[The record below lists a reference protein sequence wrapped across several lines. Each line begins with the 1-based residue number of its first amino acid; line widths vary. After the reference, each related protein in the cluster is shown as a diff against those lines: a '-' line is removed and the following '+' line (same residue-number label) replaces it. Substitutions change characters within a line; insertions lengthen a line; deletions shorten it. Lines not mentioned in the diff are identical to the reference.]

1 MYNTEAMVNLCDM
14 RKDIISRLAF
24 MGLAPHQTYA
34 CLQTPYTNNVY
45 EYMEDATKHYDS
57 ISKCMTQL
65 EVLGIA
71 PDDATTQVYYFDWE
85 NGVCEETVSALMMYS
100 NPYAGQ
106 QLVVEVKDIIPK
118 ILHPLMDEAIEAGDA
133 QCIDRL
139 AEAMVYVLTEL
150 QTQEAGDVN

>member
-1 MYNTEAMVNLCDM
+1 MYNTEAMANLCDM
-14 RKDIISRLAF
+14 RKAIISELAS
-24 MGLAPHQTYA
+24 MGLAPHQIYA

-65 EVLGIA
+65 AVLGIA

-85 NGVCEETVSALMMYS
+85 EGVYEATVSALMMYS

-118 ILHPLMDEAIEAGDA
+118 ILRPLMDEAIEAGDA

-139 AEAMVYVLTEL
+139 AKAMVYVLTEL
-150 QTQEAGDVN
+150 QPQEAGDVD

>member
-14 RKDIISRLAF
+14 RKAIISGLAS
-24 MGLAPHQTYA
+24 MGLAPHQIYA
-34 CLQTPYTNNVY
+34 CLQTPYTNNAY

-57 ISKCMTQL
+57 ILKCMTQL

-85 NGVCEETVSALMMYS
+85 EGVYEETVSALMMYS

-118 ILHPLMDEAIEAGDA
+118 ILRPLMDEAIAEMNASNIN
-133 QCIDRL
+133 QL
-139 AEAMVYVLTEL
+139 AEAMVYVIDEL
-150 QTQEAGDVN
+150 IPQEQPNG

>member
-1 MYNTEAMVNLCDM
+1 MYNTETMANLCDM
-14 RKDIISRLAF
+14 RKAIINGLAS
-24 MGLAPHQTYA
+24 MGLAPHQIYA
-34 CLQTPYTNNVY
+34 CLQPPYTNNAY

-85 NGVCEETVSALMMYS
+85 EGVYEETVSALMMYS

-106 QLVVEVKDIIPK
+106 QLVVEVKV
-118 ILHPLMDEAIEAGDA
+118 LRPLMDEAIEAGDA

-139 AEAMVYVLTEL
+139 AQAMVYVLTEL
-150 QTQEAGDVN
+150 QSQEAGDVD

>member
-1 MYNTEAMVNLCDM
+1 MYNTETMANLCDM
-14 RKDIISRLAF
+14 RKAIINGLAS
-24 MGLAPHQTYA
+24 MGLAPHQIYA
-34 CLQTPYTNNVY
+34 CLQTPYTNNAY

-65 EVLGIA
+65 AVLGIA

-85 NGVCEETVSALMMYS
+85 EGVYEETVSALMMYS

-118 ILHPLMDEAIEAGDA
+118 ILQPLMDEAIEAGDA

-139 AEAMVYVLTEL
+139 AQAMVYVLTEL
-150 QTQEAGDVN
+150 QSQEAGDVD

>member
-1 MYNTEAMVNLCDM
+1 MYNTEAMVNLCDI
-14 RKDIISRLAF
+14 RKAIISGLAS
-24 MGLAPHQTYA
+24 MGLAPHQIYA
-34 CLQTPYTNNVY
+34 CLQIPYTNNAY

-57 ISKCMTQL
+57 ILKCMTQL

-85 NGVCEETVSALMMYS
+85 EGVYEETVSALMMYS

-118 ILHPLMDEAIEAGDA
+118 ILRPLMDEAIAEMNASNIN
-133 QCIDRL
+133 QL
-139 AEAMVYVLTEL
+139 AEAMVYVIDEL
-150 QTQEAGDVN
+150 IPQEQPNG

>member
-1 MYNTEAMVNLCDM
+1 MYNSETMSNLCDM
-14 RKDIISRLAF
+14 RKALISGLAS
-24 MGLAPHQTYA
+24 MGLAPHQIYA
-34 CLQTPYTNNVY
+34 CLQTPYTNNAY

-57 ISKCMTQL
+57 ILKCMTQL

-85 NGVCEETVSALMMYS
+85 EGVCEETVSALMMYS

-118 ILHPLMDEAIEAGDA
+118 ILRPLMDEAIAEQNASNIN
-133 QCIDRL
+133 QL
-139 AEAMVYVLTEL
+139 AEAIAYVIDTLNP
-150 QTQEAGDVN
+150 QERENG

>member
-1 MYNTEAMVNLCDM
+1 MYNTEAMANLCDM
-14 RKDIISRLAF
+14 RKAIISGLAS
-24 MGLAPHQTYA
+24 MGLAPHQIYA
-34 CLQTPYTNNVY
+34 CLQTPYTNNAY

-65 EVLGIA
+65 AVLGIA

-85 NGVCEETVSALMMYS
+85 EGVYEETVSALMMYS

-118 ILHPLMDEAIEAGDA
+118 ILRPLMDEAIEAGDA
-133 QCIDRL
+133 QCIYRL
-139 AEAMVYVLTEL
+139 AQAMVYVLTKL
-150 QTQEAGDVN
+150 QSQEAGDVD

>member
-14 RKDIISRLAF
+14 RKAIISGLAS
-24 MGLAPHQTYA
+24 MGLAPHQIYA
-34 CLQTPYTNNVY
+34 CLQIPYTNNAY

-57 ISKCMTQL
+57 ILKCMTQL

-85 NGVCEETVSALMMYS
+85 EGVYEETVSALMMYS

-118 ILHPLMDEAIEAGDA
+118 ILRPLMDEAIAEMNASNIN
-133 QCIDRL
+133 QL
-139 AEAMVYVLTEL
+139 AEAMVYVIDEL
-150 QTQEAGDVN
+150 IPQEQPNG

>member
-1 MYNTEAMVNLCDM
+1 MYNTEAMANLCDM
-14 RKDIISRLAF
+14 RKAIINGLAS
-24 MGLAPHQTYA
+24 MGLAPHQIYA
-34 CLQTPYTNNVY
+34 CLQTPYTNNAY
-45 EYMEDATKHYDS
+45 EYMEDATKHYDR

-85 NGVCEETVSALMMYS
+85 EGVYEGTVSALMMYS

-118 ILHPLMDEAIEAGDA
+118 ILRPLMDEAIEAGDA
-133 QCIDRL
+133 QCIDQL
-139 AEAMVYVLTEL
+139 AEAMTYVINTLIP
-150 QTQEAGDVN
+150 QEHPNG